1 MADHIF
7 TGSGVAI
14 VTPMNSDGSVNYDEY
29 GKIIDFQIENGTD
42 AIIACGTT
50 GESAVMDAKEHC
62 EVIEYT
68 VKRVNKIANH
78 IIKTNDT
85 IRKTA
90 AIFHVSKSTVHK
102 DIGERQIQNYI
113 KAAWELLKEDRV
125 ERVQELRDLLFSQY
139 YAQYQEATLMGNTLV
154 AKSVLDSIA
163 KIFLPDEKTL
173 NLNADVKGDI
183 TIDFNLMTDNET

>member
-1 MADHIF
+1 M
-7 TGSGVAI
+7 V
-14 VTPMNSDGSVNYDEY
+14 
-29 GKIIDFQIENGTD
+29 
-42 AIIACGTT
+42 
-50 GESAVMDAKEHC
+50 
-62 EVIEYT
+62 
-68 VKRVNKIANH
+68 
-78 IIKTNDT
+78 
-85 IRKTA
+85 
-90 AIFHVSKSTVHK
+90 
-102 DIGERQIQNYI
+102 
-113 KAAWELLKEDRV
+113 KEDRV